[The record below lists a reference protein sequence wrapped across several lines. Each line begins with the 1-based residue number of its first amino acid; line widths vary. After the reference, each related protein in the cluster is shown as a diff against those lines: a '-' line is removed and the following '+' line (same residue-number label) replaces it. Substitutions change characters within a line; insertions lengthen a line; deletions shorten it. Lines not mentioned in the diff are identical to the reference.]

1 MENEI
6 LEDIK
11 DLYVEGSFNSRWIEI
26 ETHHKIGL
34 ILNDLESDMK
44 LEGIPSSEEL
54 CTIAKYLKKSVDFL
68 IDCKQFA
75 EEYPNLNE
83 TKFDKT
89 ISWSQIRKN
98 LRPKRE
104 TRGKLTV
111 AKVKEIVRDRKKMNE
126 ERQFGMLVFEDNEI
140 LKALDEYKPVEEA
153 IKTEGEGE

>member
-1 MENEI
+1 MDNEQLLEET

-11 DLYVEGSFNSRWIEI
+11 DLYTEGSFNSRWIEI
-26 ETHHKIGL
+26 ETNHKIGL
-34 ILNDLESDMK
+34 ILNDLEPSEK
-44 LEGIPSSEEL
+44 LL
-54 CTIAKYLKKSVDFL
+54 YTIAKYLKKSEDFL
-68 IDCKQFA
+68 IDCQLFA
-75 EEYPNLNE
+75 EEHPNLNE

-140 LKALDEYKPVEEA
+140 LKALDDYGLVEEA